1 MKYRTPPLAA
11 QRGVVLITS
20 MIMLVV
26 MTLFAVTAVRMMSQ
40 QERMVSY
47 SYDRGLA
54 FQAAEAALREAES
67 AIETSTKPMPV
78 AADPCKKWTVTSAID
93 VQLCPTPAVTV
104 TRWNDSAFTGW
115 ANATPVGTGTLAI
128 TPKYFV
134 EYMGNTFPCKTDP
147 GAVTNCK
154 RYRVTAKAGGA
165 GRAAAMVQS
174 LYATD

>member
-1 MKYRTPPLAA
+1 MKYRTASRSA
-11 QRGVVLITS
+11 QGGVVLITS
-20 MIMLVV
+20 MILLVV

-67 AIETSTKPMPV
+67 AVEAGKPEPVST
-78 AADPCKKWTVTSAID
+78 DPCKKWTVTSLID
-93 VQLCPTPAVTV
+93 VQVCPTPGATV
-104 TRWNDSAFTGW
+104 TRWTDSTFTGW
-115 ANATPVGTGTLAI
+115 AASTAVGTGTLAV
-128 TPKYFV
+128 TPQYFV
-134 EYMGNTFPCKTDP
+134 EYMGNTFPCKPDP
-147 GAVTNCK
+147 TAPTNCK